1 MTLSYKNFFLLL
13 LLTAIVVFFKCIPH
27 LPNFSPQIILFI
39 YLGSRCSKMHGLLSI
54 FTIVVIADLAYAWIS
69 GTPIW
74 GSWMLFVYSAYLLI
88 GLIAAYTK
96 VSPSHFSFVVQG
108 LLSSL
113 GFWLWTN
120 LESWWFSGGYAHTYT
135 GLLQCYT
142 LALPFLYYS
151 LAAALVWSLI
161 IIGAHHLP
169 SSTIK
174 YV

>member
-1 MTLSYKNFFLLL
+1 M
-13 LLTAIVVFFKCIPH
+13 PH

-39 YLGSRCSKMHGLLSI
+39 YLGARCSKIQGLLNIASI
-54 FTIVVIADLAYAWIS
+54 SVIADIVYAWVS

-88 GLIAAYTK
+88 GLIACYTK
-96 VSPSHFSFVVQG
+96 VSPSHFAFAGQG

-113 GFWLWTN
+113 SFWLWTN
-120 LESWWFSGGYAHTYT
+120 LDAWWFSGVYT
-135 GLLQCYT
+135 HDYGGFLQCYT
-142 LALPFLYYS
+142 LAIPFLYYS
-151 LAAALVWSLI
+151 LAAALAWSFI

-169 SSTIK
+169 SLTVK